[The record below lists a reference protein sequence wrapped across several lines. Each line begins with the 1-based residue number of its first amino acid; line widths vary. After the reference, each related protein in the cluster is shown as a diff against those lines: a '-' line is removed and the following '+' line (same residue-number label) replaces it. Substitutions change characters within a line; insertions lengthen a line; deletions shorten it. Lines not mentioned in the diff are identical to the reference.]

1 MEILSFENVSYRY
14 NKQSKKIIRNSTIK
28 FEEGKIYSIIQGD
41 EIDPKVILALLAGF
55 DTCSSGKILYK
66 NKDITTLD
74 INDYRSKNI
83 SIILC
88 DYEFLE
94 SNIESLSIYEKKKL
108 AINKAILDNPDVILI
123 EKPTENMELKE
134 KKEIINILKNYVT
147 ESRKCVILTTKSRE
161 LSKGIDEFWG
171 FSNGKLL
178 FVK

>member
-94 SNIESLSIYEKKKL
+94 SNIESLSIYEKKK
-108 AINKAILDNPDVILI
+108 
-123 EKPTENMELKE
+123 
-134 KKEIINILKNYVT
+134 KK
-147 ESRKCVILTTKSRE
+147 
-161 LSKGIDEFWG
+161 
-171 FSNGKLL
+171 
-178 FVK
+178 